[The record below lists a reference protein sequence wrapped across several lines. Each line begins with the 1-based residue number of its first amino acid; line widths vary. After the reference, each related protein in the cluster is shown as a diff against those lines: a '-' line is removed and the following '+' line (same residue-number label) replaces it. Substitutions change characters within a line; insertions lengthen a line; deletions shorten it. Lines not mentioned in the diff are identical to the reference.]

1 MAGDNTGVPIHQDRR
16 WCLAITE
23 TDSDTIRSFL
33 LPLGYLAFFVCCEL
47 ACSDLVQGMP
57 FRFHSV
63 RGSDAKA

>member
-1 MAGDNTGVPIHQDRR
+1 
-16 WCLAITE
+16 LAITE